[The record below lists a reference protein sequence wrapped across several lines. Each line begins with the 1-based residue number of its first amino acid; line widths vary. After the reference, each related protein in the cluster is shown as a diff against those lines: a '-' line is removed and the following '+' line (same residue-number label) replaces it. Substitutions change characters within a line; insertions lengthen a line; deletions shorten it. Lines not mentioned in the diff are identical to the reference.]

1 MFNLL
6 RFTLTLTASIAFLA
20 ITLSS
25 AWAERIWDSELRR
38 YLTEEE
44 MSHAEVF
51 MTEEEAVKIML
62 PKSQRVRKEL
72 IRLTSVKKTE
82 IEARIGWK
90 FPEEEFDVYIGE
102 TGDKVDGY
110 AMVHNT
116 IGKHKHMTY
125 MVGVD
130 AKGRCLNVELLVFRE
145 AKGSEVRRKRFNVQ
159 YEGKTVFDPIRIN
172 KDIINISG
180 ATMSVRSINAGIKRV
195 LVLVDEFYLKPIG
208 LGSDTVVA
216 RKAEKGFFSLIF
228 GD

>member
-6 RFTLTLTASIAFLA
+6 RFTLTLTASIAFMA

-38 YLTEEE
+38 YLTDEE

-51 MTEEEAVKIML
+51 MTEEEAVKIIL
-62 PKSQRVRKEL
+62 PKSQRVKKEL
-72 IRLTSVKKTE
+72 IRLTSVKKGE

-90 FPEEEFDVYIGE
+90 FPEEEFDIYIGE
-102 TGDKVDGY
+102 TGNKVDGY

-130 AKGRCLNVELLVFRE
+130 AKGRCSDVELLVFRE
-145 AKGSEVRRKRFNVQ
+145 SKGSEVGRKRFNVQ
-159 YEGKTVFDPIRIN
+159 YEGKTLLDPIRIN

-180 ATMSVRSINAGIKRV
+180 ATMSVRSISAGVKRV
-195 LVLVDEFYLKPIG
+195 LVLVDEFYLKPLG
-208 LGSDTVVA
+208 LGSDTIVT
-216 RKAEKGFFSLIF
+216 KPAEKGIFSLIF